1 MNVLDLLNEMALS
14 GGSWV
19 IYLLLF
25 TSVVSVYVMCERY
38 FYFRRISGQ
47 SLAIR
52 KFVTEHLVKGDVE
65 AIHGDLKRFQCP
77 EARVLLAGLS
87 AASRGP
93 ASVLQRGESQMI
105 LEKSALE
112 KNLAILGTVGSNA
125 PFVGLFGTVLGVIKA
140 FHELS
145 LQGASSGGTLVMRG
159 ISEALI
165 ATAVGILVAIPALVA
180 YNYFKT
186 RVKEALAQA
195 ESLNHL
201 AMSYMKPP

>member
-1 MNVLDLLNEMALS
+1 MNLIDSLNELALS

-25 TSVVSVYVMCERY
+25 TSVISVYVMCERY
-38 FYFRRISGQ
+38 FFFRRISGQ
-47 SLAIR
+47 SRAIR

-65 AIHGDLKRFQCP
+65 SIHEELKRFQCP
-77 EARVLLAGLS
+77 EARILLAGLS
-87 AASRGP
+87 AAARG
-93 ASVLQRGESQMI
+93 AANVQERSESQLI
-105 LEKSALE
+105 LEKVALE
-112 KNLAILGTVGSNA
+112 KNLALLGTVGSNA

-145 LQGASSGGTLVMRG
+145 MQGAATGGNMVMRG

-186 RVKEALAQA
+186 RVKEALAHA